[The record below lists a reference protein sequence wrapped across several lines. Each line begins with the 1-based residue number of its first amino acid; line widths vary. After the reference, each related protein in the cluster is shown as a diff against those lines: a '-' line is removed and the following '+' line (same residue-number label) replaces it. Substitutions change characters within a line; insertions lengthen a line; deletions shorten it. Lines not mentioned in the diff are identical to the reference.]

1 MASLTTTG
9 DPQGAPSP
17 LPCPPAGV
25 CPARRH
31 AAWPT
36 PCARG
41 AARRPW
47 LGDHAVEVAAR
58 RGPEMLRRL
67 GRDDRQRH
75 RRQLAAH
82 GETGVAPQRFRDAE
96 VVPQPVGGVNQVRPG
111 RVGAPQIGLELR
123 CQPHQ
128 LVQSD
133 PVHHALF
140 RPLRARRCWGLSNDF
155 PLPRAGKPVTRVAP
169 KAADSRIT
177 QKFEPAASKN
187 VPQPKA
193 GWKQRRSAAERK
205 ADGSYK
211 PRQRNVP
218 KPRP

>member
-128 LVQSD
+128 LVRSD

-155 PLPRAGKPVTRVAP
+155 PPSPRRKACHAGRAEGSRFAHHAEIRAGGLEKRPATESRMETAP
-169 KAADSRIT
+169 ERCGT
-177 QKFEPAASKN
+177 QG
-187 VPQPKA
+187 
-193 GWKQRRSAAERK
+193 GW
-205 ADGSYK
+205 
-211 PRQRNVP
+211 
-218 KPRP
+218 